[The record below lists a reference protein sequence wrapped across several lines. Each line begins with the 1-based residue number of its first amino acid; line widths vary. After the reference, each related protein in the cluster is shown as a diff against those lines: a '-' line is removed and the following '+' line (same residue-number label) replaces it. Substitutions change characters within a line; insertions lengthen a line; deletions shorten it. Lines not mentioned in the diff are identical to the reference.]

1 MRIQIGPK
9 GSRKVMP
16 LKLDQTMRWHET
28 NKSTLLGV
36 IMVRD
41 KVL

>member
-1 MRIQIGPK
+1 MIIQIGPK

-16 LKLDQTMRWHET
+16 FQLDKTMRWYYT
-28 NKSTLLGV
+28 NLSTLLGV
-36 IMVRD
+36 IMERE